1 MSVKLFLRDEAKQN
15 PHKMMAATEYK
26 LCRVMTTPY
35 DMSLMDSNWIHD
47 PLGQNG
53 GAATKMVLKI
63 GTILMIAYDSN
74 FSWT

>member
-1 MSVKLFLRDEAKQN
+1 
-15 PHKMMAATEYK
+15 MMAATGYK
-26 LCRVMTTPY
+26 LCRVMTKPY
-35 DMSLMDSNWIHD
+35 DVSLMDSNWIHD
-47 PLGQNG
+47 PSGQNG